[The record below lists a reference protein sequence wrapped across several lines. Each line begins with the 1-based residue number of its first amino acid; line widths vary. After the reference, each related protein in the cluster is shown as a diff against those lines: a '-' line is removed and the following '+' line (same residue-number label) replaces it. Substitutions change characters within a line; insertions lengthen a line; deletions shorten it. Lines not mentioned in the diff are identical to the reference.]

1 MPRIIAAL
9 LLLASLHSA
18 AGGAAAEEPT
28 LALMSFNI
36 RFGTANDGPNHWD
49 QRRDMVTEV
58 IERHGSDVVGLQ
70 EALAFQVAEIR
81 ERFPNYAA
89 VGVGR
94 DDGLTGGEHCTIL
107 YRSDRFTLAESG
119 TFWLSDTPEQVAS
132 VTWGNSITRIC
143 TWARLI
149 DDASGRGLYV
159 FNTHFDHVSQPS
171 RERSVRLITER
182 VAARLHPDPFVVMG
196 DFNVGET
203 NPAMEFLLRSPDG
216 PGWVDTFRV
225 IHPDETVVGTFTGF
239 RDRIDGDKIDF
250 VLAPPGVRVLDA
262 TIDRTRTD
270 GRSPSDH
277 EPVTARIELPARTG
291 AAPAE

>member
-1 MPRIIAAL
+1 MLHTL
-9 LLLASLHSA
+9 LLSLWMFV
-18 AGGAAAEEPT
+18 AGAGVPEDPA

-36 RFGTANDGPNHWD
+36 RYGTADDGPNRWD
-49 QRRDMVTEV
+49 QRRDMVMEV

-70 EALAFQVAEIR
+70 EALAFQVAQIR
-81 ERFPNYAA
+81 DHPPRYAA

-119 TFWLSDTPEQVAS
+119 TFWLSDTPDAVAS
-132 VTWGNSITRIC
+132 VTWGNAITRVC

-149 DDASGRGLYV
+149 DDASGRAFYV

-171 RERSVRLITER
+171 RERSVRLIAER
-182 VAARLHPDPFVVMG
+182 VAARTHPDPVIVMG

-203 NPAMEFLLRSPDG
+203 NPAMDYLLRDPDG

-225 IHPDETVVGTFTGF
+225 IHPDEAVVGTFTAF
-239 RDRIDGDKIDF
+239 WDRIDGEKIDF
-250 VLAPPGVRVLDA
+250 VLVEPRTRVIA
-262 TIDRTRTD
+262 ASIDRTRVD

-277 EPVTARIELPARTG
+277 EPVTATILLGPRE
-291 AAPAE
+291 

>member
-1 MPRIIAAL
+1 MLHTL
-9 LLLASLHSA
+9 LITLWMFV
-18 AGGAAAEEPT
+18 AGAGVSKDPAV
-28 LALMSFNI
+28 ALMSFNI
-36 RFGTANDGPNHWD
+36 RYGTANDGPNHWD
-49 QRRDMVTEV
+49 QRRDMVMEV
-58 IERHGSDVVGLQ
+58 IERHGSDVVGVQ
-70 EALAFQVAEIR
+70 EALAFQVAQIR

-119 TFWLSDTPEQVAS
+119 TFWLSDTPDAVAS
-132 VTWGNSITRIC
+132 VTWGNAITRIC

-149 DDASGRGLYV
+149 DDASGRGFYV

-171 RERSVRLITER
+171 RERSVGLIAER
-182 VAARLHPDPFVVMG
+182 VAARNHPDPFVVMG
-196 DFNVGET
+196 DFNVGEA

-250 VLAPPGVRVLDA
+250 VLVPPGVRVLDA

-277 EPVTARIELPARTG
+277 EPVTAVIELPARK
-291 AAPAE
+291 E

>member
-1 MPRIIAAL
+1 MLHTL
-9 LLLASLHSA
+9 LLTLWMFV
-18 AGGAAAEEPT
+18 AGAGVSEDPA

-36 RFGTANDGPNHWD
+36 RYGTADDGPNHWD
-49 QRRDMVTEV
+49 QRRDMVMQV

-70 EALAFQVAEIR
+70 EALAFQVAQIR
-81 ERFPNYAA
+81 DQLPRYAA

-107 YRSDRFTLAESG
+107 YRADRFTLAESG
-119 TFWLSDTPEQVAS
+119 TFWLSDTPDVVAS
-132 VTWGNSITRIC
+132 VTWGNAITRIC

-149 DDASGRGLYV
+149 DDASGRAFYV

-171 RERSVRLITER
+171 RERSVRLIAER
-182 VAARLHPDPFVVMG
+182 VAARTHPDPVIVMG

-203 NPAMEFLLRSPDG
+203 NPAMEFLLRDPDG

-239 RDRIDGDKIDF
+239 RDRIDGEKIDF
-250 VLAPPGVRVLDA
+250 VLVQPGVRVLDA

-277 EPVTARIELPARTG
+277 EPVTAVIELPARK
-291 AAPAE
+291 E